1 MFWAGDGDYAVRS
14 QKDKRLPFV
23 SSRMPAVQAQLNPDT
38 ILRDVPADRPRYEDG
53 WDETYKSK
61 FEDVLDNID
70 SDTLDVIREL
80 LDINEDSANLQS
92 EIVSH
97 QAEAITLYTLYRFL
111 ADKRTLLR
119 EMAGRYGDEVEE
131 DEEYRYL
138 IQAFLHGNQSFAYQL
153 LLYNEWSDAK
163 NERTYSVE
171 NDLPDDYIDRFDNDF
186 RKIQVTLSRRM
197 NTGHFRYED
206 RNELSFKNST
216 IFAIDRQ
223 TSDRERRDVIGA
235 QRRRNLRSIF
245 VEVKEEEGVF
255 KIIANNQTIRDTLV
269 EKLEEIFAIS
279 LVNVDAVQ
287 NQMAVDAAQFES
299 SLSELDDDTEESDIR
314 LLNVEFRRTE
324 TTPSV
329 PLTVSKKSYDT
340 EIRNVVAALA
350 EDIVNP
356 SILNIRRFWF
366 NAYGVDARVHVD
378 ISTDENILRLDSDIK
393 THSGDLSGRIRDTFQ
408 DRFGI
413 PLDQEIPLHWVTG
426 ERKQVVS
433 FILKNPPTYETQN
446 NLYQDLI
453 DDLAELGVV
462 NTHSVDRKQCQ
473 GCEEI
478 YEQREDDTCPA
489 CGGDLTV
496 FAEFEKVT
504 LSSRGILNFFKNRL
518 ADEGLDYLGTKT
530 EKIYRTEYRF
540 RRVRHEGDIVHVL
553 TNTPEVSITPKS
565 IDHLYRSIN
574 PVTLLNPGTVKNQRL
589 IEEVLATYLDL
600 SEMIDKYLDDELPDD
615 YITQHIEEVA
625 RTTEERAARTAAD
638 AYDQLQEIV
647 ANPENYVGGD
657 FELELFHLIN
667 QIITNAEQWGTKRRG
682 NLPDGFAEL
691 LFSKS
696 QGRFFRSFAWDGKFT
711 TSDELSIGASE
722 AKDLRDYIHRIK
734 DSPDVQSSDTQFRN
748 FVVITNADAG
758 NFGSHVAERI
768 NKMRS
773 WDGIPVLMHV
783 DFLLGLHIGFNENV
797 EDIKQHIQEFY
808 EQFYL
813 ILNDGNYYH
822 RDVDDEFYVHLTAE
836 DAETLF
842 ENFDEHTTDSSLD
855 ISTLRDFMEQDIFP

>member
-1 MFWAGDGDYAVRS
+1 MA
-14 QKDKRLPFV
+14 
-23 SSRMPAVQAQLNPDT
+23 AVQAQLSPDT

-53 WDETYKSK
+53 WDDTYKSK
-61 FEDVLDNID
+61 FDDVLDDLD

-80 LDINEDSANLQS
+80 LDIDEDTDDLQS
-92 EIVSH
+92 EILSC

-119 EMAGRYGDEVEE
+119 EMAGRYGDDVAE
-131 DEEYRYL
+131 DEEYPYL
-138 IQAFLHGNQSFAYQL
+138 LRTLMEGNRHFVYQL

-163 NERTYSVE
+163 NERTYSIE
-171 NDLPDDYIDRFDNDF
+171 NELPDDYIDRFDEDF

-197 NTGHFRYED
+197 NTGHFRFED
-206 RNELSFKNST
+206 RNQLSFVNST

-223 TSDRERRDVIGA
+223 TSDRERRDVVGA
-235 QRRRNLRSIF
+235 QRRRNLRSVF
-245 VEVKEEEGVF
+245 VEVKEEEEVVQ
-255 KIIANNQTIRDTLV
+255 IIANNQTIRDTLV
-269 EKLEEIFAIS
+269 EKLEEILAIS

-299 SLSELDDDTEESDIR
+299 SLCEVDGDTEESDIR

-340 EIRNVVAALA
+340 EIRSVVSALT

-366 NAYGVDARVHVD
+366 NAYGVDARVQVD
-378 ISTDENILRLDSDIK
+378 ISTDENVLRLDSDIK
-393 THSGDLSGRIRDTFQ
+393 THSGDLSGRIRDAFQ

-426 ERKQVVS
+426 ERKQVIS

-462 NTHSVDRKQCQ
+462 NTHSVDRKQCH
-473 GCEEI
+473 GCEGI

-489 CGGDLTV
+489 CGGELAV

-504 LSSRGILNFFKNRL
+504 LSSRGVLAFFKNRL
-518 ADEGLDYLGTKT
+518 EDEELDYLGTKT

-553 TNTPEVSITPKS
+553 INTPDVSITPNS

-589 IEEVLATYLDL
+589 MEEVLTTYLDL
-600 SEMIDKYLDDELPDD
+600 SEMIDKHLDDGLPDD
-615 YITQHIEEVA
+615 YITQRIEDVA
-625 RTTEERAARTAAD
+625 RATEERAARTAAD
-638 AYDQLQEIV
+638 AYEQLHDIIE
-647 ANPENYVGGD
+647 NPTTYAGGD
-657 FELELFHLIN
+657 FEQELFHLIN
-667 QIITNAEQWGTKRRG
+667 QIITNAEQWGTKRHG

-696 QGRFFRSFAWDGKFT
+696 QGRFFRSFAWDAKFT
-711 TSDELSIGASE
+711 ASEELHIEASE
-722 AKDLRDYIHRIK
+722 AKDLRDYVHRIK
-734 DSPDVQSSDTQFRN
+734 GFPDVQSSDTQFKN
-748 FVVITNADAG
+748 FVVITNVEPG
-758 NFGSHVAERI
+758 NFGSSVAERI

-783 DFLLGLHIGFNENV
+783 DFLLALHIGFNENV
-797 EDIKQHIQEFY
+797 ETIKRHIHEFY

-813 ILNDGNYYH
+813 TLNDGNYYH
-822 RDVDDEFYVHLTAE
+822 RDVDDGFYVHLTAE
-836 DAETLF
+836 DAETLL
-842 ENFDEHTTDSSLD
+842 ENFEENTADSTLD
-855 ISTLRDFMEQDIFP
+855 ISALREFMEQDIFP